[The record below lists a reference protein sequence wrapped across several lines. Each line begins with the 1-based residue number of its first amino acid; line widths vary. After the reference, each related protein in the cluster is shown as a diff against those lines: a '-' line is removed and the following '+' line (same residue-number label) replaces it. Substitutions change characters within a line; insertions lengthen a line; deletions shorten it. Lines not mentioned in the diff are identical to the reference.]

1 MKRIL
6 ALLFAA
12 AMLFAACG
20 GDDAT
25 DEEADGGEE
34 TETAETT
41 EATDSEEESD
51 TDEPDAD
58 AEEEGDAEAAG
69 DGATIEMWIAFSDD
83 ARLGFTRDRAAEFS
97 EANPGYEVVV
107 TEFDSYN
114 TVFEQAQLA
123 IEDGNPPE
131 IIHFFEAA
139 TQEALDAVDGDGN
152 PIFTSVTDAI
162 GDRTEILGQPVVLD
176 DVVSAATNYYTI
188 DGQLYSMPWNTSSTT
203 MFSNM
208 DILTEA
214 GITEPPA
221 TWADVEAACEAIM
234 ALPDAPSEGC
244 ITWPN
249 HGWFYEQSLGQM
261 GVDLVNNDNGRS
273 ARATEIFL
281 DSPEAVDYVQ
291 WWSDLE
297 DAGHYVYTGVQRD
310 WDGTSAAFQAQ
321 NVAMLIYSSS
331 DTTALTQAGDDNGF
345 EVRSSFMPYNQD
357 VDYEGNLI
365 GGATLWL
372 SNGLSETEQD
382 GALAF
387 LNYFSNPENAA
398 AWHQLTGYIPITD
411 SAVSLLEDEGWYDE
425 SPNSA
430 VASEQLDAAAGTPA
444 STGALVGNFVAI
456 RDVVTAAVE
465 DILVNDVDVAERMGS
480 AQTEAQQQLDDY
492 NELFG
497 E

>member
-6 ALLFAA
+6 ALMFAF
-12 AMLFAACG
+12 AMLAAACG
-20 GDDAT
+20 GSDDGDDEAT
-25 DEEADGGEE
+25 DAGEE
-34 TETAETT
+34 TADTADAGDE
-41 EATDSEEESD
+41 
-51 TDEPDAD
+51 TDETDEAD
-58 AEEEGDAEAAG
+58 DGDAEADDG
-69 DGATIEMWIAFSDD
+69 DSEATGEAATIEMWIAFSDD
-83 ARLGFTRDRAAEFS
+83 ARLGFTRDRAAEFN
-97 EANPGYEVVV
+97 EAHPEYEVVV

-139 TQEALDAVDGDGN
+139 TQEALDAVDSDGN
-152 PIFTSVTDAI
+152 PIFTSVTEAI
-162 GDRTEILGQPVVLD
+162 GDRTEILGEPVVLG

-188 DGQLYSMPWNTSSTT
+188 EGQLYSMPWNTSSTT

-208 DILTEA
+208 DILTAA
-214 GITEPPA
+214 GITEPPE

-281 DSPEAVDYVQ
+281 DSPEAVDYIQ

-297 DAGHYVYTGVQRD
+297 NAGHYVYTGVQRD

-331 DTTALTQAGDDNGF
+331 DTTALTQAGADNGF
-345 EVRSSFMPYNQD
+345 EVQSSFMPYNAD
-357 VDYEGNLI
+357 VAYEGNLI

-387 LNYFSNPENAA
+387 LNFFSNPENAA
-398 AWHQLTGYIPITD
+398 AWHQLTGYIPITN
-411 SAVSLLEDEGWYDE
+411 SAVSLLEDEGWYEE

-444 STGALVGNFVAI
+444 ATGALVGNFVAI
-456 RDVVTAAVE
+456 RDVVTAAIE
-465 DILVNDVDVAERMGS
+465 DILVNDVDVAERMAS
-480 AQTEAQQQLDDY
+480 AQAEAQQQLDDY

>member
-6 ALLFAA
+6 ALL
-12 AMLFAACG
+12 MTMSLLVVACG
-20 GDDAT
+20 DSADDGPAAT
-25 DEEADGGEE
+25 AD
-34 TETAETT
+34 
-41 EATDSEEESD
+41 D
-51 TDEPDAD
+51 P
-58 AEEEGDAEAAG
+58 
-69 DGATIEMWIAFSDD
+69 ATIEMWIAFSDED
-83 ARLGFTRDRAAEFS
+83 RLGFAQDRAAEFS
-97 EANPGYEVVV
+97 AEHPEYIVEV
-107 TEFDSYN
+107 TAFDSYN

-123 IEDGNPPE
+123 IDEGNPPE

-139 TQEALDAVDGDGN
+139 TQEALDAVNADGD

-162 GDRTEILGQPVVLD
+162 GDRTEILGEPVVLG

-188 DGQLYSMPWNTSSTT
+188 DGELYSMPWNTSSTT

-208 DILTEA
+208 DILNAA

-221 TWADVEAACEAIM
+221 TWAEVEAACDAIM

-261 GVDLVNNDNGRS
+261 GADLVNNDNGRS
-273 ARATEIFL
+273 DRATEIFL
-281 DSPEAVDYVQ
+281 DSPEAVAYVE
-291 WWSDLE
+291 WWSGLE
-297 DAGHYVYTGVQRD
+297 QAGHYVYTGVQRD

-331 DTTALTQAGDDNGF
+331 DTTALTQAGVDNGF
-345 EVRSSFMPYNQD
+345 EVRSSYMPYNQD
-357 VDYEGNLI
+357 IAYEGNLI

-372 SNGLSETEQD
+372 ANGLSTAEQD

-387 LNYFSNPENAA
+387 LNFFSNPENAA
-398 AWHQLTGYIPITD
+398 EWHKLTGYIPITNA
-411 SAVSLLEDEGWYDE
+411 AVDMLADEGFYDE

-430 VASEQLDAAAGTPA
+430 VASEQLDAAANTPA
-444 STGALVGNFVAI
+444 ATGALVGNFVAI

-465 DILVNDVDVAERMGS
+465 DILVNDVDVKERMGS
-480 AQTEAQQQLDDY
+480 AQAEAQQLLDDY
-492 NELFG
+492 NELYA

>member
-1 MKRIL
+1 MQRTSVFGFPVIRL
-6 ALLFAA
+6 AALFIGLTMIA
-12 AMLFAACG
+12 AACG
-20 GDDAT
+20 DDGSGDDGPAAT
-25 DEEADGGEE
+25 AD
-34 TETAETT
+34 
-41 EATDSEEESD
+41 D
-51 TDEPDAD
+51 P
-58 AEEEGDAEAAG
+58 
-69 DGATIEMWIAFSDD
+69 ATIEMWIAFSDE
-83 ARLGFTRDRAAEFS
+83 ARLGFAQERATEFNTNHP
-97 EANPGYEVVV
+97 EYIVEVSS
-107 TEFDSYN
+107 FDSYN
-114 TVFEQAQLA
+114 TVFEQANLA
-123 IEDGNPPE
+123 IDEGNPPE

-139 TQEALDAVDGDGN
+139 TQEALDAVDANGD
-152 PIFTSVTDAI
+152 PIFTSVTEAI
-162 GDRTEILGQPVVLD
+162 GDRTEILGEPVVLG

-208 DILTEA
+208 DILNAA

-261 GVDLVNNDNGRS
+261 GADLVNNDNGRS
-273 ARATEIFL
+273 GRATEISL
-281 DSPEAVDYVQ
+281 DSPEALAYVQ

-297 DAGHYVYTGVQRD
+297 QAGHYVYTGTQRD

-331 DTTALTQAGDDNGF
+331 DTTALTQAGVDNGF
-345 EVRSSFMPYNQD
+345 EVRSSYMPYNSD
-357 VDYEGNLI
+357 IDYEGNLI

-372 SNGLSETEQD
+372 ANGLSTAEQD

-398 AWHQLTGYIPITD
+398 AWHELTGYIPITNA
-411 SAVSLLEDEGWYDE
+411 AVSLLEDEGFYADN
-425 SPNSA
+425 PNSL
-430 VASEQLDAAAGTPA
+430 VASAQLDDAANTPA
-444 STGALVGNFVAI
+444 ATGALVGNFVAI

-480 AQTEAQQQLDDY
+480 AQAEAQQLLDDY
-492 NELFG
+492 NELYG

>member
-6 ALLFAA
+6 ALLLVL
-12 AMLFAACG
+12 AMLAAACG
-20 GDDAT
+20 GSDDSADNAT
-25 DEEADGGEE
+25 DAGDDTTDTTASTDDTAADSG
-34 TETAETT
+34 
-41 EATDSEEESD
+41 DESD
-51 TDEPDAD
+51 
-58 AEEEGDAEAAG
+58 GDSEAAG
-69 DGATIEMWIAFSDD
+69 DAATIEMWIAFSDD
-83 ARLGFTRDRAAEFS
+83 ARLGFTRDRAADFNELHP
-97 EANPGYEVVV
+97 EYNVVV

-152 PIFTSVTDAI
+152 PIFKSVTEAI
-162 GDRTEILGQPVVLD
+162 GDRTEILGEPVVLG
-176 DVVSAATNYYTI
+176 DVVSAATKYYTI

-208 DILTEA
+208 DILNEA

-221 TWADVEAACEAIM
+221 TWAEVEAACEAIM

-273 ARATEIFL
+273 GRATEIFL
-281 DSPEAVDYVQ
+281 DSPEAIDYIQ

-297 DAGHYVYTGVQRD
+297 NSGNYVYTGVQRD

-331 DTTALTQAGDDNGF
+331 DTTALTQAGVDNGF
-345 EVRSSFMPYNQD
+345 EVKSSFMPYNQD
-357 VDYEGNLI
+357 IAYEGNLI

-372 SNGLSETEQD
+372 ANGLSETEED

-387 LNYFSNPENAA
+387 LNFFSNPENAA
-398 AWHQLTGYIPITD
+398 AWHQLTGYIPITN
-411 SAVSLLEDEGWYDE
+411 SAVALLEEEGWYNE

-430 VASEQLDAAAGTPA
+430 VASDQLDAAADTPA
-444 STGALVGNFVAI
+444 ATGALVGNFVAI
-456 RDVVTAAVE
+456 RDVVTAAIE
-465 DILVNDVDVAERMGS
+465 DVLVNDVDVAERMAS
-480 AQTEAQQQLDDY
+480 AQAEAQQQLDDY

>member
-6 ALLFAA
+6 AILFAL
-12 AMLFAACG
+12 AMLAAACG
-20 GDDAT
+20 GDDT
-25 DEEADGGEE
+25 GDVTEGGED
-34 TETAETT
+34 TTDTAESADETDDTT
-41 EATDSEEESD
+41 A
-51 TDEPDAD
+51 DAD
-58 AEEEGDAEAAG
+58 TGDEDAGDDAAAAG

-97 EANPGYEVVV
+97 EAHPEYEVVV

-152 PIFTSVTDAI
+152 PIFTSVTEAI
-162 GDRTEILGQPVVLD
+162 GDRTEIMGEPVVLG
-176 DVVSAATNYYTI
+176 DVVSAATKYYTI

-208 DILTEA
+208 DILNEA

-221 TWADVEAACEAIM
+221 TWAEVEAACDAIM

-261 GVDLVNNDNGRS
+261 GADLVNNDNGRS

-281 DSPEAVDYVQ
+281 NSPEAIEYVQ

-297 DAGHYVYTGVQRD
+297 DSGHYVYTGVQRD

-331 DTTALTQAGDDNGF
+331 DTTALTQAGVDNGF

-357 VDYEGNLI
+357 IAYEGNLI

-372 SNGLSETEQD
+372 ANGLSEAEQD

-387 LNYFSNPENAA
+387 LNFFSNPENAA
-398 AWHQLTGYIPITD
+398 AWHQLTGYIPITN
-411 SAVSLLEDEGWYDE
+411 SAVSMLEEQGWYEE

-430 VASEQLDAAAGTPA
+430 VASEQLDAAADTPA
-444 STGALVGNFVAI
+444 ATGALVGNFVAI
-456 RDVVTAAVE
+456 RDVITAAIE
-465 DILVNDVDVAERMGS
+465 DILVNDVDVTERMAT
-480 AQTEAQQQLDDY
+480 AQAEAQQQLDDY

>member
-6 ALLFAA
+6 ALLFAL
-12 AMLFAACG
+12 AMVAAACG
-20 GDDAT
+20 GDDAGDVT
-25 DEEADGGEE
+25 EGGED
-34 TETAETT
+34 TTDTA
-41 EATDSEEESD
+41 DSGE
-51 TDEPDAD
+51 DAD
-58 AEEEGDAEAAG
+58 ATEDTADSGDESGDDSGAAG
-69 DGATIEMWIAFSDD
+69 DAATIEMWIAFSDD
-83 ARLGFTRDRAAEFS
+83 ARLGFTRDRAAEFN
-97 EANPGYEVVV
+97 EAHPEYNVVV

-162 GDRTEILGQPVVLD
+162 GDRTEILGEPVVLG
-176 DVVSAATNYYTI
+176 DVVSAATKYYTI

-208 DILTEA
+208 DILNEA

-221 TWADVEAACEAIM
+221 TWAEVEAACEAIM

-261 GVDLVNNDNGRS
+261 GADLVNNDNGRS

-281 DSPEAVDYVQ
+281 DSPEAVDYIQ

-297 DAGHYVYTGVQRD
+297 DAGHFVYTGVQRD

-331 DTTALTQAGDDNGF
+331 DTTALTNAGVDNGF

-357 VDYEGNLI
+357 VAYEGNLI

-372 SNGLSETEQD
+372 ANGLSETEQD

-387 LNYFSNPENAA
+387 LNFFSNPENAA
-398 AWHQLTGYIPITD
+398 AWHQLTGYIPITNA
-411 SAVSLLEDEGWYDE
+411 AVALLEERGWYDE

-430 VASEQLDAAAGTPA
+430 VASDQLDAAADTPA
-444 STGALVGNFVAI
+444 ATGALVGNFVAI
-456 RDVVTAAVE
+456 RDVVTAAIE
-465 DILVNDVDVAERMGS
+465 DILVNNVDVAERMAS
-480 AQTEAQQQLDDY
+480 AQADAQQQLDDY